1 MISSGCYCYVSPGA
15 NPSVSIFM
23 PIGFRALKLQDSSA
37 FLQAE
42 VLAKIGGTNLR
53 IIQEFIG

>member
-23 PIGFRALKLQDSSA
+23 PIGFHALKLQDSSA
-37 FLQAE
+37 FLQSE
-42 VLAKIGGTNLR
+42 VLAEVGGSDFR
-53 IIQEFIG
+53 VIQEFVG